1 MTLSKIG
8 VNLME
13 PISEKFVEKT
23 WQEVAGYSPNRA
35 SKEMQEFGK
44 NQPELL
50 AFLMS
55 LTEDLELEVR
65 ELAIYIAF
73 VVYRIFEGS
82 RKKIKKITSK
92 EIIGC
97 YEYNEDLIGRLE
109 GADEKFL
116 DRIAGIQVA
125 KQPYVM
131 KYIVDALIEE
141 SEEGDD
147 VELTDE
153 DKGFLFLLLKT
164 MVDLLDKS

>member
-1 MTLSKIG
+1 VI
-8 VNLME
+8 E

-35 SKEMQEFGK
+35 NKEMQKMGK
-44 NQPELL
+44 NQPDLL
-50 AFLMS
+50 AFLMA
-55 LTEDLELEVR
+55 LTEDLDPEVR

-82 RKKIKKITSK
+82 QNKLKKITSK
-92 EIIGC
+92 GIMDC
-97 YEYNEDLIGRLE
+97 YEYNEDLMGRLE
-109 GADEKFL
+109 GAHEKFI
-116 DRIAGIQVA
+116 DRIARIQIS

-131 KYIVDALIEE
+131 KYVVDALIEE
-141 SEEGDD
+141 SEEGDG

-164 MVDLLDKS
+164 VVDLLDKT